1 MPKRHQGWS
10 AKKVA
15 GRNNPK
21 KSTVITTGTYKKQE
35 TFQEQAQRH
44 EDPGATPQEAKVPPS
59 RDMRMGRTHKADSR
73 ERIQEREPRSGS
85 DSNARKPRKDSE
97 LHDSDKAKR
106 QPPPH
111 PEGYDLEHDYAHDL
125 VVAHRPAEDEGMGA
139 PTVVGEG
146 LSAYDFKELHSKL
159 ADLTDDELKNIE
171 LVPTGTRL
179 EQGWKYID
187 LQHREQGEFVAL
199 AEMVAEPDHYYVAKK
214 ETDYV
219 LWNRLKHVTNPARLD
234 ESGMPGA

>member
-1 MPKRHQGWS
+1 MPKRHQQWS

-35 TFQEQAQRH
+35 TFQVQAQRH
-44 EDPGATPQEAKVPPS
+44 EDPTAIPQEAKVPPS

-73 ERIQEREPRSGS
+73 ECIQERRPRSGS
-85 DSNARKPRKDSE
+85 DSNARKPRKSSK
-97 LHDSDKAKR
+97 LHKSDKAER

-111 PEGYDLEHDYAHDL
+111 PEGYDVEHDYEHDL
-125 VVAHRPAEDEGMGA
+125 AVVHRPAEDEGMGS
-139 PTVVGEG
+139 PTIVGEG

-171 LVPTGTRL
+171 MVPTGTRL

-187 LQHREQGEFVAL
+187 LQHLEQGEFVAM
-199 AEMVAEPDHYYVAKK
+199 ADMVAEPDNYYVSKE

-219 LWNRLKHVTNPARLD
+219 LWNRLTHVTNPARLD
-234 ESGMPGA
+234 EL